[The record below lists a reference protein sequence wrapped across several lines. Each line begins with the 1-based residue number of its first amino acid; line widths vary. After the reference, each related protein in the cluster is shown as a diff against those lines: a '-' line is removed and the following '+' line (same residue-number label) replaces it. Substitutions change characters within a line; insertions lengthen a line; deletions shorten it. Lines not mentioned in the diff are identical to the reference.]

1 LPRICKKQYFFELT
15 KQTLHNRPEKKLHSL
30 YLNNFQ
36 LKILKMKLKNL
47 TGYSILGLAAITTFS
62 FSGCQEKIPDEL
74 PNILWL
80 TSEDNSPL
88 LGCYGDEFATTPNL
102 DNLASEGFLYT
113 HAYANAPVCAPA
125 RNTII
130 TGVYASS
137 GGHQHMRSYY
147 PKSEKVK
154 TYPEFL
160 REAGYYCTNNV
171 KTDYNTESID
181 PNQIWDE
188 SSRDAH
194 YKNRAPGQPF
204 FAVFNTTIS
213 HESCLHDSIPNEKLR
228 HSPDEVPIPPHHPA
242 TPAMKHDWAQYYDKV
257 EDMDAQIGKWLQELE
272 DAGLAENTIV
282 FYYGDHGGV
291 VARSKRYV
299 YETGTRVP
307 FIIRIPEK
315 YKYLFPKNEPGS
327 KVDRLVSFVDLAPTL
342 LSIAGIEIPEFM
354 QGNAFL
360 GKQKTDD
367 PQYAYMFRGR
377 MDERYD
383 MSRAV
388 RDYKFRY
395 IRNYMPYRVYGQH
408 LEYLWRAPSIR
419 SWEQAYLN
427 GECNATQSIFWEPKP
442 VEELYDTEN
451 DPWEVNNLATDPAYS
466 DVLQRMRAA
475 NRDWVSRIKDTGFVP
490 EADRVD
496 RAGET
501 PMYDYMRSGKIDLES
516 IMDAAEIATLGKVGN
531 LSVLQSY
538 LKNEESAIRY
548 WGATGLLIL
557 GDEAAPVKEDLI
569 AALNDES
576 ANVVT
581 VAAEALYNLGE
592 KEVAKNALLSV
603 LENPNEFARCH
614 ALNAIDCIEEKSP
627 ELVNGVV
634 TMIKES
640 AQMTRNRYDLRAAR
654 WLVEKWELNPAD
666 YEFEF
671 EW

>member
-1 LPRICKKQYFFELT
+1 MDIK
-15 KQTLHNRPEKKLHSL
+15 S
-30 YLNNFQ
+30 
-36 LKILKMKLKNL
+36 L
-47 TGYSILGLAAITTFS
+47 TGYSILGIAAFTTLAFN
-62 FSGCQEKIPDEL
+62 GCGEKVPEEL

-80 TSEDNSPL
+80 TSEDNSAM

-102 DNLASEGFLYT
+102 DNLASQGFLYT

-130 TGVYASS
+130 TGIYANS
-137 GGHQHMRSYY
+137 GGNQHMRSYY
-147 PKSEKVK
+147 PMSEMVK

-188 SSRDAH
+188 NSRDAH

-213 HESCLHDSIPNEKLR
+213 HESSLHDSIPDEQLR
-228 HSPDEVPIPPHHPA
+228 HSMDEVPIAPYHPA
-242 TPAMKHDWAQYYDKV
+242 THAVKHDWAQYYDKI
-257 EDMDAQIGKWLQELE
+257 EDMDTQIGKLLKELD

-291 VARSKRYV
+291 LARSKRYV

-307 FIIRIPEK
+307 FIVHIPEK
-315 YKYLFPKNEPGS
+315 YKHLFPVEKVDS
-327 KVDRLVSFVDLAPTL
+327 KVNRLISFVDLAPTL
-342 LSIAGIEIPEFM
+342 LSIAGIEIPNYL

-360 GKQKTDD
+360 GKQKTKD

-388 RDYKFRY
+388 RDHKYRY
-395 IRNYMPYRVYGQH
+395 IRNYMPYRIYGQH
-408 LEYLWRAPSIR
+408 LEYLWQAPSIR

-427 GECNATQSIFWEPKP
+427 GECNEIQSAFWNKKP

-451 DPWEVNNLATDPAYS
+451 DYWEVNNLAGDPQYKE
-466 DVLQRMRAA
+466 VLERMRNA
-475 NRDWVSRIKDTGFVP
+475 NREWVSRIKDTGFIP

-496 RAGET
+496 RAGDK
-501 PMYDYMRSGKIDLES
+501 PMYDFVRSENVDLES
-516 IMDAAEIATLGKVGN
+516 IMDAAEIATLGKAEN
-531 LSVLQSY
+531 LKTLQSY
-538 LKNEESAIRY
+538 LKNEENAIRY

-557 GDEAAPVKEDLI
+557 EEQASPAKNALL
-569 AALNDES
+569 AALNDKS

-581 VAAEALYNLGE
+581 VAAEALYNMGE
-592 KEVAKNALLSV
+592 KEAAKKALLKV

-627 ELVNGVV
+627 EIVDGVV
-634 TMIKES
+634 NMIKTSPE
-640 AQMTRNRYDLRAAR
+640 MTRNRYDLRAAK
-654 WLVEKWELNPAD
+654 WLIEKWELNPAD
-666 YEFEF
+666 YQFEF